1 MIEVKPEHLHLDR
14 AHLHQAN
21 FQQAS
26 LMDLYASECGKQQ
39 NKVDRLKNEL
49 EYKSAQKKIEIRA
62 NAEAQKIKMT
72 QDQVDC
78 ALIVDTE
85 IKFLKDNILDE
96 EEYLAQLKAAVEG
109 LRHKRDSIN
118 NEYRLII
125 SKADVIVNGDV
136 DPDIRFKAQAEAI
149 QDSINQS
156 IKNS

>member
-1 MIEVKPEHLHLDR
+1 MIEVKPEHLALDR
-14 AHLHQAN
+14 AHLEQAVLN
-21 FQQAS
+21 QAS
-26 LMDLYASECGKQQ
+26 WYDLYASECGRQQ

-96 EEYLAQLKAAVEG
+96 EEYLAQLKAAVTAMV
-109 LRHKRDSIN
+109 HKRDSIE
-118 NEYRLII
+118 NEVRLVL
-125 SKADVIVNGDV
+125 SKASMVVQDV
-136 DPDIRFKAQAEAI
+136 DPDIRLDMQTTAVERAI
-149 QDSINQS
+149 NES

>member
-14 AHLHQAN
+14 AHLQQAN

-118 NEYRLII
+118 NEYRLAI
-125 SKADVIVNGDV
+125 SKADTIINGDV